1 MNKFLDTGLVSDFL
15 YVPEFGICAKVK
27 VTPPQKKKQEDLG
40 RLGLFLQDNSS
51 YLPPM
56 SAKDTNN

>member
-27 VTPPQKKKQEDLG
+27 VTPPPKKNK
-40 RLGLFLQDNSS
+40 
-51 YLPPM
+51 
-56 SAKDTNN
+56 KI